1 MFNPALSSILCSG
14 LFLTDKRCAAF
25 VIRIMKS
32 YLRYTHF
39 LSDIHLVICDMDGLL
54 LDTERLSED
63 SFKQASS
70 LFDLDFDTELFAALT
85 GLSGPAHRKI
95 LSTHLPDEVDVV
107 AFERQW
113 KQIYFDSLSEDVP
126 VKPMAVDFLKNIR
139 QAAVPVAVATSSH
152 TDKAIDQLTRTG
164 LVPFLDLITGGDQVS
179 QAKPSP
185 EIYQRVM
192 TAFGI
197 GSENVLILEDSNNG
211 VRAGLAAGAKII
223 QIPDRQPAD
232 LAFPTDAD
240 YHKADSLEE
249 VSSALTVVTCETD

>member
-1 MFNPALSSILCSG
+1 M
-14 LFLTDKRCAAF
+14 T
-25 VIRIMKS
+25 S

-63 SFKQASS
+63 SFRRASS

-95 LSTHLPDEVDVV
+95 LSAHLPDEVDVV

-126 VKPMAVDFLKNIR
+126 VKPMAADFLKNIR

-152 TDKAIDQLTRTG
+152 TDKAIDQLNRAG

-179 QAKPSP
+179 QAKPNP
-185 EIYQRVM
+185 EIYQRVI
-192 TAFGI
+192 TAFGVD
-197 GSENVLILEDSNNG
+197 SQQVLILEDSNNG
-211 VRAGLAAGAKII
+211 VRAGLAAGANTI
-223 QIPDRQPAD
+223 QIPDRLPPD
-232 LAFPTDAD
+232 PTFAASAD
-240 YHKADSLEE
+240 YHKADSLAA
-249 VSSALTVVTCETD
+249 VGRALKVVTC

>member
-1 MFNPALSSILCSG
+1 MN
-14 LFLTDKRCAAF
+14 T
-25 VIRIMKS
+25 S

-63 SFKQASS
+63 SFRLTSS

-95 LSTHLPDEVDVV
+95 LSSHLPDEVDVV

-126 VKPMAVDFLKNIR
+126 VKPMAADFLKTIR
-139 QAAVPVAVATSSH
+139 QAAVPVAVATSSD
-152 TDKAIDQLTRTG
+152 TDKAIEQLTRAG
-164 LVPFLDLITGGDQVS
+164 LVSFLGLITGGDQVS

-185 EIYQRVM
+185 EIYQRVI
-192 TAFGI
+192 TAFGVE
-197 GSENVLILEDSNNG
+197 SQHVLALEDSNNG
-211 VRAGLAAGAKII
+211 VRAGLAAGAKTI
-223 QIPDRQPAD
+223 QIPDRLPPEPAFFVSANY
-232 LAFPTDAD
+232 L
-240 YHKADSLEE
+240 KADSLAA
-249 VSSALTVVTCETD
+249 VDRALKVVTC

>member
-1 MFNPALSSILCSG
+1 MLCSG
-14 LFLTDKRCAAF
+14 LVLTGKRCAAF
-25 VIRIMKS
+25 VIRIMTS

-63 SFKQASS
+63 SFRRASS

-126 VKPMAVDFLKNIR
+126 VKPMAADFLKNIR
-139 QAAVPVAVATSSH
+139 RAAVPAAVATSSH
-152 TDKAIDQLTRTG
+152 TDKAIDQLTRAG

-179 QAKPSP
+179 QAKPNP

-192 TAFGI
+192 TAFGVD
-197 GSENVLILEDSNNG
+197 SQHVLVLEDSNNG
-211 VRAGLAAGAKII
+211 VRAGLAAGAKTV
-223 QIPDRQPAD
+223 QIPDRLPPDPA
-232 LAFPTDAD
+232 FSESAD
-240 YHKADSLEE
+240 YHKADSLAA
-249 VSSALTVVTCETD
+249 VGRALKVVPC